1 MFFRVIY
8 DILKNCICNFHHH
21 RFPQARAVEN
31 AVRCM
36 CRHPFEGIN
45 LLWWL
50 FGADFDGL
58 KPIKRAPKKGQEEES
73 LRMGALCGRFL
84 CNHYSRYH
92 IVIFLILLLICCHP
106 RADGRNFPIASNR
119 PFFPQFYVVIFKKK
133 MCLYSP
139 AFLFNQFSFGD
150 NIRFYSKEKNKTQDW
165 HSKFNHCIIYAY
177 NI

>member
-1 MFFRVIY
+1 MFFRVIH
-8 DILKNCICNFHHH
+8 DILKNCICNFHHYRSPGTCCWKCCQMH
-21 RFPQARAVEN
+21 VPTSLWRHQSSLMTF
-31 AVRCM
+31 RC
-36 CRHPFEGIN
+36 R
-45 LLWWL
+45 LWWFKTNQKSSL
-50 FGADFDGL
+50 RRD
-58 KPIKRAPKKGQEEES
+58 KPT
-73 LRMGALCGRFL
+73 LRMGALCGRFFL

-92 IVIFLILLLICCHP
+92 IVIFLILLLICYRP